1 VQLPRRV
8 LLPLEPPG
16 ILLCDY
22 LLPAEEASEALVRF
36 EEAFGL
42 ASLSEADLI
51 MPEAEAEGGSS
62 SSAVAQK
69 VEVAGGDSSTSVPRD
84 VVERQSGRA
93 VAPMPKAQ
101 SAGPQALF
109 LTVGM
114 LVVGLLLV
122 IAAVALRARV

>member
-1 VQLPRRV
+1 
-8 LLPLEPPG
+8 
-16 ILLCDY
+16 
-22 LLPAEEASEALVRF
+22 
-36 EEAFGL
+36 
-42 ASLSEADLI
+42 
-51 MPEAEAEGGSS
+51 
-62 SSAVAQK
+62 VAQE